1 MMANLKQKTIPILVS
16 LLILITGVTVSFAED
31 FDISAPIAILVE
43 LETGQV
49 LYEKNAA
56 QRWAPAS
63 TTKIITAL
71 TALENTPLDKE
82 MKASRNAINSIPS
95 DYGIAGIRPG
105 EILAF
110 QDLLNFV
117 LIISANEASNVI
129 AENVVPSGNISD
141 FIDLM
146 NKKAEELGLKNSHFT
161 NTYGLDED
169 NHYTTARDLAIASRE
184 AMKYPIFRQIVALTE
199 VPLPD
204 TNLRKSDGWDRWHI
218 ESTNRLLK
226 SRSDYYDRVTGIKT
240 GYTGKA
246 GRCLVFSAVN
256 NEGLELIGV
265 ILGAE
270 TNDILF
276 AEAKK
281 LLEYGYMNY
290 KVQTLA
296 SSGEFF
302 GRYEVADAVD
312 NISVELQTL
321 GSVQHLLPVSPEKLQ
336 TEVTVKEVLNTPF
349 TAPVE
354 KGQVMGYK
362 TWFYKGEE
370 IGSVQLIA
378 MNDIEKSIHAQIRDK
393 INELIEDK
401 TIRNIAIIIGILI
414 LLLII
419 LRIILKGV
427 SRRRNY
433 YHKHYRF

>member
-1 MMANLKQKTIPILVS
+1 MTNLKQKIIPIFVS
-16 LLILITGVTVSFAED
+16 LLILIAGGTVSFAEE
-31 FDISAPIAILVE
+31 FDISSPVAILTE
-43 LETGQV
+43 LESGQV
-49 LYEKNAA
+49 LYEKNADK
-56 QRWAPAS
+56 RWSPAS
-63 TTKIITAL
+63 TTKIITVL
-71 TALENTPLDKE
+71 TALENATLDTE
-82 MKASRNAINSIPS
+82 MKASSNAINSVPI
-95 DYGIAGIRPG
+95 DYGIAGIKPG
-105 EILAF
+105 EILTF
-110 QDLLNFV
+110 RDLLNFV

-129 AENVVPSGNISD
+129 GENVVPSGNIND

-146 NKKAEELGLKNSHFT
+146 NKKADELGLKNTHFT

-169 NHYTTARDLAIASRE
+169 NHYTTARDLVIAARE
-184 AMKYPIFRQIVALTE
+184 AMRYPIFREIVALTE

-204 TNLRKSDGWDRWHI
+204 TNLRKKEGWDRWHI

-226 SRSDYYDRVTGIKT
+226 STSDYYDRVTGIKT

-246 GRCLVFSAVN
+246 GRCLVFSAIN

-270 TNDILF
+270 NNDILF

-281 LLEYGYMNY
+281 LLEYGYINY

-321 GSVQHLLPVSPEKLQ
+321 GTVSHLLPVSPEKLQ
-336 TEVTVKEVLNTPF
+336 SEVTVKEVLNTPF
-349 TAPVE
+349 SAPVE
-354 KGQVMGYK
+354 KGQVMGTK
-362 TWFYKGEE
+362 IWFYNGEE

-378 MNDIEKSIHAQIRDK
+378 MNSIEKTIHAKIRDK
-393 INELIEDK
+393 IDELIENN
-401 TIRNIAIIIGILI
+401 TIRNIAIIVGIII

-419 LRIILKGV
+419 LRVILKGA

-433 YHKHYRF
+433 YRRNYRL

>member
-49 LYEKNAA
+49 LYEKNAD

-226 SRSDYYDRVTGIKT
+226 SRSDYD
-240 GYTGKA
+240 
-246 GRCLVFSAVN
+246 
-256 NEGLELIGV
+256 E
-265 ILGAE
+265 
-270 TNDILF
+270 
-276 AEAKK
+276 
-281 LLEYGYMNY
+281 
-290 KVQTLA
+290 
-296 SSGEFF
+296 
-302 GRYEVADAVD
+302 
-312 NISVELQTL
+312 
-321 GSVQHLLPVSPEKLQ
+321 
-336 TEVTVKEVLNTPF
+336 
-349 TAPVE
+349 
-354 KGQVMGYK
+354 
-362 TWFYKGEE
+362 
-370 IGSVQLIA
+370 
-378 MNDIEKSIHAQIRDK
+378 
-393 INELIEDK
+393 
-401 TIRNIAIIIGILI
+401 
-414 LLLII
+414 
-419 LRIILKGV
+419 
-427 SRRRNY
+427 
-433 YHKHYRF
+433 

>member
-1 MMANLKQKTIPILVS
+1 MSKLKQKIIPIIFS
-16 LLILITGVTVSFAED
+16 LIILITGGTVSFAEELE
-31 FDISAPIAILVE
+31 ISAPVAFLAE

-49 LYEKNAA
+49 LYEKNAD
-56 QRWAPAS
+56 QRWSPAS
-63 TTKIITAL
+63 TTKIITVLA
-71 TALENTPLDKE
+71 ALENTPLDKE
-82 MKASRNAINSIPS
+82 MKASSNAIYSIPA
-95 DYGIAGIRPG
+95 DYGIAGIKPG
-105 EILAF
+105 EILTF

-129 AENVVPSGNISD
+129 AENIAPSGNISD
-141 FIDLM
+141 FVDLM
-146 NKKAEELGLKNSHFT
+146 NKKAEEIGLKNSHFT

-204 TNLRKSDGWDRWHI
+204 TNLRKKDGWDKWHI
-218 ESTNRLLK
+218 ESTNKLLK
-226 SRSDYYDRVTGIKT
+226 STSDYYTRVTGIKT

-256 NEGLELIGV
+256 NEGLEFVGV

-290 KVQTLA
+290 KIQTLA

-312 NISVELQTL
+312 NIAVELQTL
-321 GSVQHLLPVSPEKLQ
+321 GTVKHLLPVSPEKLQ
-336 TEVTVKEVLNTPF
+336 TEVTVKEVLDTPF
-349 TAPVE
+349 SAPIE
-354 KGQVMGYK
+354 QGQVMGYK

-378 MNDIEKSIHAQIRDK
+378 MNSIEKTIHAKIRDK
-393 INELIEDK
+393 ITELVENK
-401 TIRNIAIIIGILI
+401 TIRNIAIITGIII
-414 LLLII
+414 LALII
-419 LRIILKGV
+419 LRIILKGA

-433 YHKHYRF
+433 YRRNYRL

>member
-1 MMANLKQKTIPILVS
+1 MTNLKQKIIPVFIILS
-16 LLILITGVTVSFAED
+16 ILLVGGTESFAEE
-31 FDISAPIAILVE
+31 FDISAPVAILMD
-43 LETGQV
+43 LKTGQV
-49 LYEKNAA
+49 LYEKNADR
-56 QRWAPAS
+56 RWAPAS
-63 TTKIITAL
+63 TTKIITVLAAL
-71 TALENTPLDKE
+71 DKAPLDME
-82 MKASRNAINSIPS
+82 MKASSYAINSIPA
-95 DYGIAGIRPG
+95 DYGIAGIKPG
-105 EILAF
+105 EILTF

-129 AENVVPSGNISD
+129 AENIAPSGSISE
-141 FIDLM
+141 FVDLM

-169 NHYTTARDLAIASRE
+169 NHYSTARDLTIASRE

-204 TNLRKSDGWDRWHI
+204 TNLRKSSGWDRWHI
-218 ESTNRLLK
+218 ESTNKLLK
-226 SRSDYYDRVTGIKT
+226 STSDYYDRVTGIKT
-240 GYTGKA
+240 GYTGNA

-281 LLEYGYMNY
+281 LLEYGYINY

-321 GSVQHLLPVSPEKLQ
+321 GSVSHLLPVSAEKLQ

-349 TAPVE
+349 SAPVE

-370 IGSVQLIA
+370 IGSIQLIA
-378 MNDIEKSIHAQIRDK
+378 MNSIEKTIHAKIRDK
-393 INELIEDK
+393 ITELAENK
-401 TIRNIAIIIGILI
+401 TIRIVVIIAGIIILA
-414 LLLII
+414 LII
-419 LRIILKGV
+419 LRIILKSA

-433 YHKHYRF
+433 YRRNYRL